1 VYEGPPALQK
11 RTLLRHV
18 KTSSKMESLIT
29 HHDGKYGHVHKSLG
43 FISLTHFIARFG
55 EFALYRVMTFDRAAW
70 ILIAVHAL
78 LSWSSLIFYLTS
90 FRSAAAPMIWPEF
103 RAHSILFASRSLT
116 AMSLT
121 LSGFSSP
128 LTRYINVIGTI
139 ALADLATKY
148 YQATNT
154 TMRDMPFPDWVSKEA
169 RDRLNLYY
177 SVSQVLAT
185 AGLLVSPSMER
196 AFFILFPI
204 QIAAFLMTLVRKRML
219 SPLGWHVLYA
229 ASLGLNYIHGALARD
244 SLPTLFY
251 IGSLLFCILRFRYRV
266 NKYMLWGLIG
276 LAQNESFQSSVMACV
291 STWIYTLSSFVPAL
305 TARASSTS
313 S

>member
-1 VYEGPPALQK
+1 
-11 RTLLRHV
+11 
-18 KTSSKMESLIT
+18 MESLIT

-55 EFALYRVMTFDRAAW
+55 EFAIYRVMTFDRAAW
-70 ILIAVHAL
+70 ILIAVHAF

-90 FRSAAAPMIWPEF
+90 FRSASAPMIWPEF

-154 TMRDMPFPDWVSKEA
+154 TMRDMPFPDWVSKQA

-185 AGLLVSPSMER
+185 SGLLVSPSMER

-219 SPLGWHVLYA
+219 SPMGWHVLYA
-229 ASLGLNYIHGALARD
+229 VSLGLNYIHGALAQD

-251 IGSLLFCILRFRYRV
+251 IASLLFCILRFRYRV
-266 NKYMLWGLIG
+266 NKYVLWGLIG
-276 LAQNESFQSSVMACV
+276 LAQNERFQSRVMSCV

-305 TARASSTS
+305 MARASSTS

>member
-1 VYEGPPALQK
+1 
-11 RTLLRHV
+11 
-18 KTSSKMESLIT
+18 MEPLIT
-29 HHDGKYGHVHKSLG
+29 HHDGKYGHVHKTLGIVSLG
-43 FISLTHFIARFG
+43 HFIRRFG
-55 EFALYRVMTFDRAAW
+55 EFALYQAMTFDRTAW
-70 ILIAVHAL
+70 IFIAIHAF

-121 LSGFSSP
+121 LSGFSTP
-128 LTRYINVIGTI
+128 LTRCINVIGTI

-154 TMRDMPFPDWVSKEA
+154 TMRDMPFPDWVSKRA

-185 AGLLVSPSMER
+185 AGLLFSPSMER

-229 ASLGLNYIHGALARD
+229 VSLGLNYIHGAFAQD
-244 SLPTLFY
+244 SLPAMFY
-251 IGSLLFCILRFRYRV
+251 IASLVFCILRFRFRV
-266 NKYMLWGLIG
+266 NKYMLWGLIS
-276 LAQNESFQSSVMACV
+276 LAQNERFQSSIVASV
-291 STWIYTLSSFVPAL
+291 QPWISTLSSFVPAL

>member
-1 VYEGPPALQK
+1 
-11 RTLLRHV
+11 V
-18 KTSSKMESLIT
+18 KMMSKMESLIT
-29 HHDGKYGHVHKSLG
+29 HHDGKYGHAHKTLG
-43 FISLTHFIARFG
+43 IISLTHFIARFG
-55 EFALYRVMTFDRAAW
+55 EFALYRVMTFDRTAW
-70 ILIAVHAL
+70 IFIAVHAL

-116 AMSLT
+116 AMTLT
-121 LSGFSSP
+121 LSGFSTP
-128 LTRYINVIGTI
+128 LTRYVNVIGTI
-139 ALADLATKY
+139 ALADLVTKY

-154 TMRDMPFPDWVSKEA
+154 TMRDMPFPDWVSKQA

-177 SVSQVLAT
+177 SISQVLAT

-229 ASLGLNYIHGALARD
+229 VSLGLNYIHGALARD

-251 IGSLLFCILRFRYRV
+251 IASLVFCVLRFRYRV

-276 LAQNESFQSSVMACV
+276 LAQNERLQSTIMSIAQ
-291 STWIYTLSSFVPAL
+291 TWIYTLSSFVPGL
-305 TARASSTS
+305 TARVSSTS

>member
-1 VYEGPPALQK
+1 
-11 RTLLRHV
+11 
-18 KTSSKMESLIT
+18 MEPLIT
-29 HHDGKYGHVHKSLG
+29 HHDGKYGHVHKTLGLLSLG
-43 FISLTHFIARFG
+43 HFIYRFG
-55 EFALYRVMTFDRAAW
+55 EFAMYQAMTFNRNAW
-70 ILIAVHAL
+70 IFIAVHAL

-121 LSGFSSP
+121 MSGLSTP
-128 LTRYINVIGTI
+128 LARYANVIGTI
-139 ALADLATKY
+139 VLADLATKY
-148 YQATNT
+148 YQSTNT
-154 TMRDMPFPDWVSKEA
+154 TMRDMPFPDWVSKQA
-169 RDRLNLYY
+169 RDRLNMYY

-185 AGLLVSPSMER
+185 AGLLFSPSMER

-229 ASLGLNYIHGALARD
+229 VSLGLNYLHGALARD
-244 SLPTLFY
+244 SLPALFY
-251 IGSLLFCILRFRYRV
+251 AASFVFCVLRFRYRV

-276 LAQNESFQSSVMACV
+276 LAQNGHIQTMLTTSVQPWTFTPSFFANAP
-291 STWIYTLSSFVPAL
+291 TAL
-305 TARASSTS
+305 ASSTS